1 MENPETK
8 TPQDQEAPDR
18 SSLADLYPQAKTMEQ
33 RIADRD
39 AIEARKGA
47 RLPQRIVRSTILRLY
62 SVLVI
67 LFLAIH
73 VAPLLFSV
81 GGVVG
86 GVPWSFGLAL
96 IFMAYTYTVYSR
108 IAKDFTALGCK
119 SAPFLGL
126 YTFLFPAIGYLISLI
141 FAPADSRIGFAVAVT
156 ISHFLFAYVL
166 MKLVGARS

>member
-8 TPQDQEAPDR
+8 TPQDQEASDR

-39 AIEARKGA
+39 AIEARKTA
-47 RLPQRIVRSTILRLY
+47 RLPQHIVRSTILRLY

-96 IFMAYTYTVYSR
+96 IFMAYTYAIYSR
-108 IAKDFTALGCK
+108 IAKDFLALGCRP
-119 SAPFLGL
+119 APFLGL
-126 YTFLFPAIGYLISLI
+126 YTLLFPALGYLMSQL
-141 FAPADSRIGFAVAVT
+141 FNPADDRLAFAVAITVV
-156 ISHFLFAYVL
+156 HLVFAYVL
-166 MKLVGARS
+166 MRIVGARS